1 MRRDREK
8 PGFLFLELEGVG
20 ARESDRGG
28 AGQRAV
34 QEVGGGSLRQQTS
47 RLFQMS

>member
-28 AGQRAV
+28 AGQRAA
-34 QEVGGGSLRQQTS
+34 QEVGGGSRQVDT
-47 RLFQMS
+47 FI